1 MQNEQVELTLHG
13 SAPGQRKH
21 INGKAATGEFHSVS
35 ITFFIALS
43 HIFITFSS
51 DGVPGAPMGLT
62 VNAVNVLK
70 IDVVAQDGKS
80 TMEYIVDVA
89 RLGPSNDA
97 ELSNLICHVGQV

>member
-1 MQNEQVELTLHG
+1 
-13 SAPGQRKH
+13 
-21 INGKAATGEFHSVS
+21 
-35 ITFFIALS
+35 
-43 HIFITFSS
+43 
-51 DGVPGAPMGLT
+51 MGLT